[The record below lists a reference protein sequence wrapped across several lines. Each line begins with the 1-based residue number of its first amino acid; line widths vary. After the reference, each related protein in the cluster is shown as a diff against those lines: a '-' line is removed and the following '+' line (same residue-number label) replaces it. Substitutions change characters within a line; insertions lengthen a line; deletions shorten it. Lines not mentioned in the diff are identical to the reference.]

1 VVNKLVVWTGL
12 ALVSTSL
19 PAAGAAGDP
28 SKGAEAFRPCAMCH
42 SVQPGRHLTGPSLA
56 HVYGRKAGTAEGYNR
71 YSDPLQRSGIVWDAK
86 SLDRWIA
93 DPQGHIPGNKMA
105 FPGIRDA
112 GTRNNIVAY
121 IKAVSE
127 GKAPA
132 APRGGGMMGGEP
144 ANLKQAD
151 AASQV
156 VSMHHCR
163 DTYIIKT
170 AAGATEKVWEYNVRL
185 KTDSSADGPNPR
197 KPVMTGSGMRGDRVS
212 VIFAAP
218 GEISAFVKESCD

>member
-56 HVYGRKAGTAEGYNR
+56 HVYGRKAGTVEGYNR

-112 GTRNNIVAY
+112 GTRNTHGTTSSHTSRRCPKAKRRLHRAVA
-121 IKAVSE
+121 E
-127 GKAPA
+127 
-132 APRGGGMMGGEP
+132 
-144 ANLKQAD
+144 
-151 AASQV
+151 
-156 VSMHHCR
+156 
-163 DTYIIKT
+163 
-170 AAGATEKVWEYNVRL
+170 
-185 KTDSSADGPNPR
+185 
-197 KPVMTGSGMRGDRVS
+197 
-212 VIFAAP
+212 
-218 GEISAFVKESCD
+218 